1 MQDNSGP
8 TAETY
13 TFVHLQEFELAVYA
27 KDVARQHAVLQQ
39 CRETP
44 SFSVENV
51 LKLANFSKTAPNS
64 NQDVTREAL
73 QMTLQLLLS
82 KGHAVRHDQVA
93 QVSWQA

>member
-1 MQDNSGP
+1 MQDSSGP
-8 TAETY
+8 TAGPY
-13 TFVHLQEFELAVYA
+13 TFVHLQEFELAVHA

-51 LKLANFSKTAPNS
+51 LKLANFSKAAPNS

-93 QVSWQA
+93 QVS